1 MLPVG
6 GCARQGDPVAAAGY
20 NAYAELHRCRTLNV
34 AAKLAALRNDCLL
47 AWAGLDFRQIGEV
60 TMQTRRTFLG
70 SVGAAAALGAVGR
83 AGLTG
88 DAAATEKGATT
99 INDGER
105 SNADLSAAPDRGEKV
120 LFWVAVSTP
129 CDKNLNFDPELY
141 KDLLAY
147 LKSHGADGVV
157 VLGTTGEFPSFS
169 FAERKKVAETAFKNR
184 NGLNIIVSS
193 GTSNFPETI
202 ELSKHAEENGA
213 DGLLIVPPFYY
224 KHPRQEALTKYYS
237 MIFDRVKIPIN
248 LYHIPF
254 ASGVPISLELLHSLE
269 HYPNLSGIKD
279 SVDNAEEYHAF
290 VKEFPTLNMR
300 TGTDVNLKYA
310 VDHGMGAILAE
321 GNVFTKQIAAAFAAK
336 RAGKDIDEPIAKL
349 YAAVKLLRPAGI
361 DEYGPMKYALSLQMG
376 TRQFYQRPPN
386 SDVTDEQKAKIK
398 AALDEIKRMG

>member
-1 MLPVG
+1 
-6 GCARQGDPVAAAGY
+6 
-20 NAYAELHRCRTLNV
+20 
-34 AAKLAALRNDCLL
+34 
-47 AWAGLDFRQIGEV
+47 
-60 TMQTRRTFLG
+60 MQTRRTFLG
-70 SVGAAAALGAVGR
+70 SVGAAAALSVAGRTAFAGELGTTESDAKSINGAERSSADAVP
-83 AGLTG
+83 
-88 DAAATEKGATT
+88 AAAPGA
-99 INDGER
+99 
-105 SNADLSAAPDRGEKV
+105 GEKM

-147 LKSHGADGVV
+147 LKSQGADGVV

-224 KHPRQEALTKYYS
+224 KHPRQGALTKYYS
-237 MIFDRVKIPIN
+237 MIFEQVKIPIN

-269 HYPNLSGIKD
+269 KYPNLAGIKD
-279 SVDNAEEYHAF
+279 SVDDAEEYRAF
-290 VKEFPTLNMR
+290 VKEFPNLNMR

-310 VDHGMGAILAE
+310 LDHGMGAILAE
-321 GNVFTKQIAAAFAAK
+321 GNNFTKQIAAVFAAK

-349 YAAVKLLRPAGI
+349 NAASKVLRAGGV

-386 SDVTDEQKAKIK
+386 SDVTEEQKAKIK
-398 AALDEIKRMG
+398 AALDDIKRMG

>member
-1 MLPVG
+1 
-6 GCARQGDPVAAAGY
+6 
-20 NAYAELHRCRTLNV
+20 
-34 AAKLAALRNDCLL
+34 
-47 AWAGLDFRQIGEV
+47 
-60 TMQTRRTFLG
+60 MQTRRSFLG
-70 SVGAAAALGAVGR
+70 SAGAAAVLGVAGR
-83 AGLTG
+83 GAFGGEAATAEDRAKNMDDAERG
-88 DAAATEKGATT
+88 NADAAAPA
-99 INDGER
+99 
-105 SNADLSAAPDRGEKV
+105 GEKM

-147 LKSHGADGVV
+147 LKSQGADGVV

-169 FAERKKVAETAFKNR
+169 FAERKKVAETALKNR
-184 NGLNIIVSS
+184 NGLNIIVGP

-224 KHPRQEALTKYYS
+224 KRVQVEPLKKYYS
-237 MIFDRVKIPIN
+237 MIFEQVKIPIN

-254 ASGVPISLELLHSLE
+254 ASGVPISHELLHSLE
-269 HYPNLSGIKD
+269 HYPNLAGIKD
-279 SVDNAEEYHAF
+279 SVSDAEVYHRF
-290 VKEFPTLNMR
+290 VAEFPRLNMR

-310 VDHGMGAILAE
+310 LEHGMGAILAE
-321 GNVFTKQIAAAFAAK
+321 GNNFSKQIASVFAAK

-349 YAAVKLLRPAGI
+349 NAALKLLRAGGV

-386 SDVTDEQKAKIK
+386 SDVTEEQKAKIK
-398 AALDEIKRMG
+398 AALEEIKRMG